1 MSLENKIKEFQQI
14 VGVKNVDGVWGG
26 VSQTAL
32 DESNYEFKFKDS
44 FIDYLSTRTSRGP
57 TKDQKIESIKKI
69 LETCNKFNFGTKINP
84 DFEAKNPLYIG
95 YIMAT
100 AYHETAHTMY
110 PISEYGKGLTRPYGK
125 ILSNSKGVKYGY
137 RNSKKQAYLF
147 SEYPFTYYGRGLVQL
162 TWLDNYITMSG
173 PTGID
178 LAKDPEKAN
187 DPQYASII
195 LIYGMMKGSF
205 TGVGL
210 PRYIKYG
217 YSNEFINARR
227 IVNGTDAQHK
237 IAGYV
242 DMFIENLELIKMEK
256 QNEIRE
262 EKTCKC
268 RCECGARPD
277 FMV

>member
-1 MSLENKIKEFQQI
+1 MSLKNKIKEFQQI

-26 VSQTAL
+26 LSQTAL
-32 DESNYEFKFKDS
+32 DESDYEFKFKDS
-44 FIDYLSTRTSRGP
+44 FVDFLSTRTSQGP
-57 TKDQKIESIKKI
+57 TRAQKIESINKI
-69 LETCNKFNFGTKINP
+69 LETCNKYNFGTSSKP
-84 DFEAKNPLYIG
+84 VFEAKNPLYIG

-110 PISEYGKGLTRPYGK
+110 PISEYGKGSTRPYGK

-137 RNSKKQAYLF
+137 KNDKKQAYLF
-147 SEYPFTYYGRGLVQL
+147 SEYPFVYYGRGLVQL
-162 TWLDNYITMSG
+162 TWLDNYIKMSK
-173 PTGID
+173 PAGID
-178 LAKDPEKAN
+178 LAKDPERAN

-217 YSNEFINARR
+217 YTNEFVNARR

-242 DMFIENLELIKMEK
+242 NMFIENLELKKMEK
-256 QNEIRE
+256 KDEIKE
-262 EKTCKC
+262 EKTCTC
-268 RCECGARPD
+268 RCECGARPEY
-277 FMV
+277 MV